1 MIIVFSNST
10 LIIKLKNGAKNPPI
24 MIPIIQTG
32 HQQREAQV
40 TEAEVEAQPDATEM
54 M

>member
-10 LIIKLKNGAKNPPI
+10 LIIKLKNGAKNLPI

-32 HQQREAQV
+32 HQQREVQA
-40 TEAEVEAQPDATEM
+40 TEVEAEADATETK
-54 M
+54 